1 MKLRAILLFT
11 FISTLAFAQF
21 KPHIGFNWSQ
31 LSTEPQDFTHEG
43 RLGFVI
49 GAGFKFGESFYLEP
63 GIQLSYLGTKLIS
76 KDKDDNGETIEHQSY
91 VNTLR
96 IPVMVGYDFMDKDD
110 FLNLRVFTG
119 PSASVVMGV
128 TTEGAAVNVTK
139 EDYASTIW
147 GWNFGAGL
155 DVWFVYLDIGFEM
168 GISDFYSTDKIDHK
182 GTKNNAFY
190 VTAGVNLF

>member
-11 FISTLAFAQF
+11 LVSTFAFAQF
-21 KPHIGFNWSQ
+21 KPHIGFNWAQ

-63 GIQLSYLGTKLIS
+63 GIQFSNLGTKLIS
-76 KDKDDNGETIEHQSY
+76 KDADDNGDIIEHQSY
-91 VNTLR
+91 VQTIR
-96 IPVMVGYDFMDKDD
+96 IPVMLGYDFMDKDD

-119 PSASVVMGV
+119 PSASIVMGV
-128 TTEGAAVNVTK
+128 TSEGLTTTTD
-139 EDYASTIW
+139 DYASTIW

-155 DVWFVYLDIGFEM
+155 DVWFVYLELGYEM
-168 GISDFYSTDKIDHK
+168 GISDFYSTSKIDHQ